1 MNYNLEEVKEFTN
14 EYLGTRFTLKSGVF
28 AGKEI
33 TVVGYT
39 DKDGLGDPAVIVAL
53 SETSLDGGWGL
64 NELDL
69 EDHIITNVAGDVRLW
84 YAYIENLEK
93 C

>member
-1 MNYNLEEVKEFTN
+1 MNYKLEEVKEFTN
-14 EYLGTRFTLKSGVF
+14 EYSGTRFRLKSGLF
-28 AGKEI
+28 ADKEI

-53 SETSLDGGWGL
+53 DRGWGL

-69 EDHIITNVAGDVRLW
+69 EDHIIANVAGDVRLW

>member
-1 MNYNLEEVKEFTN
+1 MNYKLEEVKEFTKRC
-14 EYLGTRFTLKSGVF
+14 LGTRFTLKSGVF
-28 AGKEI
+28 ADKEI

-53 SETSLDGGWGL
+53 PETSLDRGWGL
-64 NELDL
+64 NELGL
-69 EDHIITNVAGDVRLW
+69 EDHVIADVAEDVRLW
-84 YAYIENLEK
+84 YAYIENLEE

>member
-1 MNYNLEEVKEFTN
+1 MNYKLEEVKEFTN
-14 EYLGTRFTLKSGVF
+14 EYSGTRFSLKSGVF

-53 SETSLDGGWGL
+53 PETSLGGGWGL

-69 EDHIITNVAGDVRLW
+69 EDHVIADVAGGVRLW